1 METLLAVGGAI
12 VLAGNVGAVLFKWVR
27 PAVTIKQDVEVLKEH
42 DRNDYEA
49 LQHLNKMNRAQCN
62 LLLCMINHMI
72 DGNGIEE
79 MKRTRK
85 QITDILS
92 E

>member
-1 METLLAVGGAI
+1 METILAIGGAI
-12 VLAGNVGAVLFKWVR
+12 VLAGNVGAVIFKWIR
-27 PAVTIKQDVEVLKEH
+27 PAFTIRQDVDILKEH

-79 MKRTRK
+79 MKTTRK
-85 QITDILS
+85 EITNILS

>member
-27 PAVTIKQDVEVLKEH
+27 PAVKIKQEVDILKEH

-49 LQHLNKMNRAQCN
+49 LRHLNKMNRAQCN

>member
-27 PAVTIKQDVEVLKEH
+27 PAVRIKQDVDVLKEH

-62 LLLCMINHMI
+62 LLLCIINHMI
-72 DGNGIEE
+72 DGNGIDE

>member
-1 METLLAVGGAI
+1 
-12 VLAGNVGAVLFKWVR
+12 
-27 PAVTIKQDVEVLKEH
+27 VLKEH

>member
-72 DGNGIEE
+72 DGNGIED

-85 QITDILS
+85 NITDILS

>member
-27 PAVTIKQDVEVLKEH
+27 PAVRIKQDVDVLKEH
-42 DRNDYEA
+42 VRNDYEA

-62 LLLCMINHMI
+62 LLLCIINHMI
-72 DGNGIEE
+72 DGNGIDE

>member
-1 METLLAVGGAI
+1 METILAIGGAV
-12 VLAGNVGAVLFKWVR
+12 VLAGNVGVVVFRWIR
-27 PAVTIKQDVEVLKEH
+27 PAVMIKRDVDVLKEH

-72 DGNGIEE
+72 DGNGIDE
-79 MKRTRK
+79 MKATRK
-85 QITDILS
+85 NITDILS